1 MRFDCPSEYD
11 KVYRLHRLCQRKTI
25 NKNSRY
31 SVKRARVLGAT
42 TIRLFRSCAH
52 KPKTATKII
61 CMKQA
66 KVAMPHHHSAQNSA
80 STHAK
85 GRAKQGVVMH
95 HHKRG
100 ISAQFARF
108 RTAGTSWFVAFLAVL
123 GPGLLAG
130 LSDDDPAGITTY
142 SVLGTDFGYRLL
154 WIIPAST
161 ILLVQFHLMAV
172 RIGAASGMGFVAVIR
187 HHWGRAW
194 AYFAVIGLL
203 FANFGTI
210 CAEYAGI
217 SAAGSLI
224 GIPAWISS
232 PLAAILISLMV
243 VLGSFH
249 RIERVLLLISSTL
262 ALYIIDGIL
271 AAPDWSAVWHY
282 SIVPHMP
289 TDQLGWV
296 AIAATLG
303 TTLAPWGLAFIQ
315 SYAVDKKITV
325 ANLRWERVDVLIG
338 SLLTGVIGL
347 AIAVACAATLN
358 RSGIHI
364 KDAGDAALALR
375 PLAGSFATVLFGVGL
390 LGASLLAAAVV
401 PIATA
406 YSIAEGIGAPASLDL
421 DSRHFQFFYA
431 AFIGLTIAA
440 ASVVSIP
447 GLPLIPLI
455 YSSQVINAVLLP
467 LHVIALVLLARDQ
480 KIVGEARINFPTQLA
495 GWVSVA
501 LIVACVAA
509 LTWSWLSK

>member
-1 MRFDCPSEYD
+1 MTT
-11 KVYRLHRLCQRKTI
+11 QRKKPSI
-25 NKNSRY
+25 AARY
-31 SVKRARVLGAT
+31 
-42 TIRLFRSCAH
+42 
-52 KPKTATKII
+52 
-61 CMKQA
+61 Q
-66 KVAMPHHHSAQNSA
+66 
-80 STHAK
+80 HAK
-85 GRAKQGVVMH
+85 KGTPAHAVA

-100 ISAQFARF
+100 IAVQFARF
-108 RTAGTSWFVAFLAVL
+108 RTAGISAFSAFLAVL

-142 SVLGTDFGYRLL
+142 SVLGADHGYRLL

-172 RIGAASGMGFVAVIR
+172 RIGAATGKGFVGVIR
-187 HHWGRAW
+187 DHWGRGW
-194 AYFAVIGLL
+194 GYFAVLGLL

-217 SAAGSLI
+217 SAAGSLV
-224 GIPAWISS
+224 GIPSWISAPIS
-232 PLAAILISLMV
+232 AILISLVV

-271 AAPDWSAVWHY
+271 ASPDWAAVWHN

-289 TDQLGWV
+289 ENNLGWI

-325 ANLRWERVDVLIG
+325 ANLKWERVDVVIG
-338 SLLTGVIGL
+338 SVLTGVIGL

-358 RSGIHI
+358 RADIHI
-364 KDAGDAALALR
+364 NDASDAALALR
-375 PLAGSFATVLFGVGL
+375 PLAGSFATVLFGAGL
-390 LGASLLAAAVV
+390 LGASLLAAAIV

-421 DSRHFQFFYA
+421 DSHHFQYFYA
-431 AFIGLTIAA
+431 AFVGLTVAA
-440 ASVVSIP
+440 ASVVSMP

-455 YSSQVINAVLLP
+455 YTSQVVNAILLP
-467 LHVIALVLLARDQ
+467 LHVIALQLLASDANLM
-480 KIVGEARINFPTQLA
+480 GEARTRLPSSIGAWCSITLILA
-495 GWVSVA
+495 CIGA
-501 LIVACVAA
+501 LI
-509 LTWSWLSK
+509 WSWMLA

>member
-1 MRFDCPSEYD
+1 MRT
-11 KVYRLHRLCQRKTI
+11 H
-25 NKNSRY
+25 NKNQKPSRHI
-31 SVKRARVLGAT
+31 
-42 TIRLFRSCAH
+42 IRQL
-52 KPKTATKII
+52 
-61 CMKQA
+61 
-66 KVAMPHHHSAQNSA
+66 
-80 STHAK
+80 HAK
-85 GRAKQGVVMH
+85 KGAPLHAVA

-100 ISAQFARF
+100 IALQFARF
-108 RTAGTSWFVAFLAVL
+108 RAAGIGAFTAFLAVL

-142 SVLGTDFGYRLL
+142 SMLGTDHGYRLL

-172 RIGAASGMGFVAVIR
+172 RIGAASGKGFVGVIR
-187 HHWGRAW
+187 DRWGRGW
-194 AYFAVIGLL
+194 GYFAVLGLL

-217 SAAGSLI
+217 SAAGSLV

-232 PLAAILISLMV
+232 PIAAVLISLIV

-249 RIERVLLLISSTL
+249 RIERILLIISSTL

-271 AAPDWSAVWHY
+271 AAPDWSAVWHN
-282 SIVPHMP
+282 SVVPHMP
-289 TDQLGWV
+289 VDNLGWI

-325 ANLRWERVDVLIG
+325 ANLKWERVDVVIG

-358 RSGIHI
+358 RAGVHI
-364 KDAGDAALALR
+364 NDASDAAAALR
-375 PLAGSFATVLFGVGL
+375 PLAGSFATVLFGAGL
-390 LGASLLAAAVV
+390 LGASLLAAAIV
-401 PIATA
+401 PLATA

-421 DSRHFQFFYA
+421 DSRHFQYFYA
-431 AFIGLTIAA
+431 AFVGLTVTA
-440 ASVVSIP
+440 ASVVSLP

-455 YSSQVINAVLLP
+455 YTSQVVNAVMLP
-467 LHVIALVLLARDQ
+467 LHVIALVLLARDP
-480 KIVGEARINFPTQLA
+480 VVMGDARSERTTTFTA
-495 GWVSVA
+495 WVSIA
-501 LIVACVAA
+501 LIVACVVA
-509 LTWSWLSK
+509 LMVSWIAS